1 MKCLL
6 TPSFFVR
13 HAATTAARMHECCV
27 VVAWRGNVMILNA
40 ALFFN
45 YL

>member
-6 TPSFFVR
+6 KPSFFVR
-13 HAATTAARMHECCV
+13 PAATTARMHECGV